1 MPPSAAI
8 QSAEQLQR
16 AGLRCGGERKERQVG
31 LLAPGRHGS
40 GKRILGRVGQLVR
53 RRGAVRRTQHLFQLG
68 GRLAGLAAVGLVH
81 DHRIRAVGE
90 RVDLLGDVRELLQ
103 RRDDDA
109 GLLAGER
116 LGQLGGV
123 LVDALHHAVHVLKL
137 VNGVLQLLVEH
148 PPVGDHHHLVEH
160 LLVGVVVQRRQ
171 PVRQP
176 GDRVA
181 LARPGRVLHQV
192 VVTGAVAAGGGGHGQ
207 HRIPLVEAGEDRQRR
222 LLLRALRCG
231 LHVDEAVQQV
241 QPGVALPHPFP
252 QVGGAVSVG
261 VGRIAR
267 TQVVAPVERKE
278 PGGLAR
284 QAGGHRRLLGVDG
297 KVHHRP
303 LQQRVLGI
311 PIGAVL
317 LDGLRHRLPSQ
328 VVLQLGSGHRHPVD
342 EQAEVQRLGGAG
354 LVGELPG
361 DGQPVLAVALDQL
374 GRQARC
380 RPEER
385 QLDRLA
391 QVDHAVAQHVD
402 RAPRIQRF
410 GQPVGEALLGFGDV
424 AAIERDQLVPLGALG
439 AADELEQ
446 LGGVQRPDHIE
457 VLLRFLRV
465 ADLHGVVAA
474 RPDQPV
480 ADELLERCLV
490 HVAHAATP
498 GISSSP
504 VTAAVINA
512 CRRSAS
518 RSIALEARDGAVTR
532 PGWLEQ
538 PASSPELRVGAT
550 CTRSEFSRG

>member
-1 MPPSAAI
+1 VKRHVPPSAAI
-8 QSAEQLQR
+8 QPAEQLQR

-31 LLAPGRHGS
+31 LLAPGGHGS

-90 RVDLLGDVRELLQ
+90 RVDLLGDVGELLQ

-109 GLLAGER
+109 GLLAGQR

-181 LARPGRVLHQV
+181 LARPGRVLNKV
-192 VVTGAVAAGGGGHGQ
+192 VVTGAVAAGGGRHGQ
-207 HRIPLVEAGEDRQRR
+207 HRIPLMEAGEDRQLR
-222 LLLRALRCG
+222 LLLRALWCG

-241 QPGVALPHPFP
+241 QPRVALPHPFP
-252 QVGGAVSVG
+252 QVGGAVPVR

-278 PGGLAR
+278 PGRLAR
-284 QAGGHRRLLGVDG
+284 QARGHRRLLGVDG

-303 LQQRVLGI
+303 LQQRVLRVAI
-311 PIGAVL
+311 CSVL
-317 LDGLRHRLPSQ
+317 LDGLSHGLPGQ
-328 VVLQLGSGHRHPVD
+328 AVLQLGRRNGHPVD
-342 EQAEVQRLGGAG
+342 EQAQVQRLVGARV
-354 LVGELPG
+354 VGELPG
-361 DGQPVLAVALDQL
+361 DGQPVLAVPLDQL

-380 RPEER
+380 RSEER

-391 QVDHAVAQHVD
+391 QVDDAVTQHVH
-402 RAPRIQRF
+402 RAPF
-410 GQPVGEALLGFGDV
+410 VLLLGYPVGEALLGSGDV
-424 AAIERDQLVPLGALG
+424 AAVERDQLVPLFVLG

-446 LGGVQRPDHIE
+446 FGSVERSVSVE
-457 VLLRFLRV
+457 VGLRILRV

-474 RPDQPV
+474 RTDQPV
-480 ADELLERCLV
+480 ADEGLERRLV
-490 HVAHAATP
+490 NVAHAATP
-498 GISSSP
+498 GISNSP

-512 CRRSAS
+512 WRRSMS
-518 RSIALEARDGAVTR
+518 RSSWVGSAFLV
-532 PGWLEQ
+532 WLT
-538 PASSPELRVGAT
+538 LF
-550 CTRSEFSRG
+550 RS